1 MRKPPVLLKT
11 LGVFVSLAALIPM
24 GYLLVRLGAGYQV
37 ALAELARPRTL
48 ELLLNTGLLVV
59 SVTLTALLIGFL
71 QAWLTTRTNLGFAA
85 LFAIL
90 ATLPLAIPSYVMA
103 FSFISTFPWF
113 SGFWASWLV
122 MSLATSPYVFLA
134 VSAALI
140 RTDASSEE
148 VARTLGLS
156 KWQVLLRVTWPQVRP
171 AATAASLLVALYTLS
186 EFGAVAILRFD
197 TFTRAI
203 YNAYR
208 LSFDRTAAAALAV
221 ILVLITLVVIWFE
234 RRYRGDYLPNRPASQ
249 KRTRIL
255 LGKTKPLAA
264 LWLLAVAA
272 VGVGIPLFS
281 LLNWSIIGSSK
292 ADLGQILEA
301 LTGSVSL
308 ALIAGVVITT
318 FALVIALWVVRYPT
332 KLGRWVEWSVWANHA
347 LPAIVVALALI
358 FLGANLT
365 PWLYQTTALL
375 VFAYLILFLPNA
387 LGAIATPIAQ
397 VPRSLEDVANSLGV
411 KGNQSIFRVVLPM
424 AAPGIVAGAA
434 LAALTVL
441 KELPATLLLRPTG
454 IDTLAV
460 RLWNATEELAF
471 AQAAPYA
478 LLLVILGGLPAL
490 ALNTQARKAL
500 AEVGKDAS

>member
-1 MRKPPVLLKT
+1 MRKPPALIAL
-11 LGVFVSLAALIPM
+11 LGVFASLAALVPL
-24 GYLLVRLGAGYQV
+24 GYLLFRLGAGADA
-37 ALAELARPRTL
+37 ALTELLRPRTF
-48 ELLLNTGLLVV
+48 ELLLNTTLLVV
-59 SVTLTALLIGFL
+59 SVTMTALVIGFL

-85 LFAIL
+85 LFAVL
-90 ATLPLAIPSYVMA
+90 ATLPLAIPSYVLA
-103 FSFISTFPWF
+103 FAFTATFPWF
-113 SGFWASWLV
+113 SGFWASWFV
-122 MSLATSPYVFLA
+122 MSLATSPYVYLA
-134 VSAALI
+134 VSAAMV

-156 KWQVLLRVTWPQVRP
+156 KFQVLVRVTWPQVRP

-221 ILVLITLVVIWFE
+221 ILVLITLLVIWFE
-234 RRYRGDYLPNRPASQ
+234 RRYRGDYQPSRPASQ

-255 LGKTKPLAA
+255 MGKSKPFAA
-264 LWLLAVAA
+264 LGLLAIATA
-272 VGVGIPLFS
+272 GVGIPLYS
-281 LLNWSIIGSSK
+281 LANWSIIGSSS
-292 ADLGQILEA
+292 ADLDQILEA
-301 LTGSVSL
+301 LVGSASL
-308 ALIAGVVITT
+308 AITAGLVITV
-318 FALVIALWVVRYPT
+318 FALAIALWVVRYPT
-332 KLGRWVEWSVWANHA
+332 RLGRWVEWSVWANHA

-411 KGNQSIFRVVLPM
+411 KGNRSIFRVVLPM

-434 LAALTVL
+434 LVSLTVL

-454 IDTLAV
+454 TDTLAV
-460 RLWNATEELAF
+460 RLWMATEELAF

-478 LLLVILGGLPAL
+478 LLLVLLGGLPAL

-500 AEVGKDAS
+500 SEVGS

>member
-1 MRKPPVLLKT
+1 MRKPPVLIRA
-11 LGVFVSLAALIPM
+11 LGVFASLAALIPL
-24 GYLLVRLGAGYQV
+24 GYLVSRLGAGSEK
-37 ALAELARPRTL
+37 ALAELLRPRTL
-48 ELLLNTGLLVV
+48 ELLFNTTALVL
-59 SVTLTALLIGFL
+59 SVTFTALVIGFL
-71 QAWLTTRTNLGFAA
+71 QAWLTTRTNLGLAA

-103 FSFISTFPWF
+103 FSFTATFPWF

-122 MSLATSPYVFLA
+122 MSLATAPYVFLA
-134 VSAALI
+134 VSAALV

-148 VARTLGLS
+148 VARTLGLT
-156 KWQVLLRVTWPQVRP
+156 KWQVLIRVTWPQVRP

-186 EFGAVAILRFD
+186 EFGAIAILRFD

-221 ILVLITLVVIWFE
+221 VLVLLTLLVIWFE
-234 RRYRGDYLPNRPASQ
+234 RRYRGGYLTTRPASQ
-249 KRTRIL
+249 KRVRIL
-255 LGKTKPLAA
+255 LGPTKPVAA
-264 LWLLAVAA
+264 LGLVAIA
-272 VGVGIPLFS
+272 LMGVGIPMFS
-281 LLNWSIIGSSK
+281 LLNWTLIGSSTAK
-292 ADLGQILEA
+292 LDQILEA
-301 LTGSVSL
+301 LLGSASL
-308 ALIAGVVITT
+308 AVMAGLIITV
-318 FALVIALWVVRYPT
+318 FAVAIALWIVRYPT
-332 KLGRWVEWSVWANHA
+332 RVGRWVEVSVWANHA

-375 VFAYLILFLPNA
+375 LFAYLILFLPNA
-387 LGAIATPIAQ
+387 LGAMATPIAQ

-411 KGNQSIFRVVLPM
+411 KGNRSIFKVVLPI
-424 AAPGIVAGAA
+424 ATPGIIAGAA
-434 LAALTVL
+434 LVSLTVL

-454 IDTLAV
+454 TDTLAV
-460 RLWNATEELAF
+460 RLWMATEELAF

-500 AEVGKDAS
+500 SEVGQ